1 MLLLALSFFSIA
13 LTYSVVG
20 FGGGSSYLALLALF
34 NTPYEVIPKI
44 SLLCN
49 VVVVLGG
56 SIHFLRKGHLSW
68 TLTRPIIVASVPM
81 AYIGGCIPISAKIFY
96 GLLGMLLL
104 VVGLRP
110 LLIQNKNNKIVH
122 SKKYLIIK
130 YMLLGGL
137 IGLISGVVGIGGGI
151 FLAPILLNVTDET
164 PKTIAATTSF
174 FILCNSISGFVGQ
187 VFKSGISSTVLFN
200 FWPLFLACIVGG
212 QIGSLL
218 GSGKIISQ
226 KTVGYMTA
234 ILVIYVGTKTL
245 WRAF

>member
-1 MLLLALSFFSIA
+1 MILLALSFFLIA

-49 VVVVLGG
+49 IVVVLGG
-56 SIHFLRKGHLSW
+56 SIHFFRNKHLSW
-68 TLTRPIIVASVPM
+68 ALTKPIIITSIPIAC
-81 AYIGGCIPISAKIFY
+81 IGGFIPISAKVFY
-96 GLLGMLLL
+96 GLLGVLLL
-104 VVGLRP
+104 IVGLRP
-110 LLIQNKNNKIVH
+110 LLIQRRNNQIVH
-122 SKKYLIIK
+122 SKKYQIIK
-130 YMLLGGL
+130 FMVLGGL
-137 IGLISGVVGIGGGI
+137 IGLISGMVGIGGGI
-151 FLAPILLNVTDET
+151 FLAPILLNITDEA
-164 PKTIAATTSF
+164 PKTIAATTSL

-187 VFKSGISSTVLFN
+187 VFKSGVSPTVLFD
-200 FWPLFLACIVGG
+200 FWPLFLACIIGG

-218 GSGKIISQ
+218 GSGKVISQ

-234 ILVIYVGTKTL
+234 VMVIYVGTKTL

>member
-1 MLLLALSFFSIA
+1 MPLLALSFFFIA
-13 LTYSVVG
+13 LIYSVVG

-34 NTPYEVIPKI
+34 NTPYEIIPQV

-49 VVVVLGG
+49 IVVVFGG

-68 TLTRPIIVASVPM
+68 ALTRPVIVASVPM
-81 AYIGGCIPISAKIFY
+81 AYIGGCIPIGAKVFY
-96 GLLGMLLL
+96 GLLGLMLLTI
-104 VVGLRP
+104 GLRP
-110 LLIQNKNNKIVH
+110 LLIQNKNHQMVH
-122 SKKYLIIK
+122 SEKHLIIK
-130 YMLLGGL
+130 YMLLGGG
-137 IGLISGVVGIGGGI
+137 IGLISGMVGIGGGV
-151 FLAPILLNVTDET
+151 FLAPILLNITNET
-164 PKTIAATTSF
+164 PKTIAATTSL

-187 VFKSGISSTVLFN
+187 VFKSGLSSTVLFN

-218 GSGKIISQ
+218 GSGKKVSQ